1 MIEFRTYPNTRNVIP
16 ETTVKL
22 FKADEV
28 GTNLFATWSVE
39 TVSLQYEGLAASYLR
54 ILTEMDPYNPNIS
67 TWLSIPNTETGIYE
81 TLVCREGQLSV
92 ILADVEF
99 YQFVGRDE
107 DFTGLMGEGPP
118 MPAWG

>member
-22 FKADEV
+22 FDADES

-54 ILTEMDPYNPNIS
+54 ISTYMDPYNPDIS
-67 TWLSIPNTETGIYE
+67 TWLSIPDTETGVYE
-81 TLVCREGQLSV
+81 TLVCRKGQLSV

-99 YQFVGRDE
+99 YQFVGQDE
-107 DFTGLMGEGPP
+107 EFIGLVGEGPP
-118 MPAWG
+118 MPVWG